1 MDHLE
6 RAQDTVK
13 GFSGKAADLQLAQ
26 TYAAVALAEGVRE
39 IVAKLALISSK
50 LDALLGQGQGQDK
63 AAEVEAD
70 IAKAEASAVK
80 PKVAQRKAS
89 QK

>member
-6 RAQDTVK
+6 RAQDTLK

-39 IVAKLALISSK
+39 IVAKLALINSK

-63 AAEVEAD
+63 AAEVEAS
-70 IAKAEASAVK
+70 EVK
-80 PKVAQRKAS
+80 PRPAKKKNLAS
-89 QK
+89 